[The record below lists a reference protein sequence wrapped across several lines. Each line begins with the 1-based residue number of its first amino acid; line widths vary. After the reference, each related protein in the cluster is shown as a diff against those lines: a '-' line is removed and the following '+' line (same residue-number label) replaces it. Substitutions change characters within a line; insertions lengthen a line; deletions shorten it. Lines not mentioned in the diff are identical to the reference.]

1 MNIMH
6 DKTEE
11 FIKIYYAITS
21 HDAQRTT

>member
-11 FIKIYYAITS
+11 FIKIFYAITW